1 MAALVAWA
9 ALVSG
14 VALTQFDPTSLDE
27 LSQLE
32 ALQAIDPGADD
43 LGEQPLPSAPAVLPA
58 VRMVADRWGANREQE
73 RDGGWW
79 DGKKEAKE
87 LEAQVVFNPDSKP
100 YGV

>member
-43 LGEQPLPSAPAVLPA
+43 LGKQPLPSAPAVLPA

-73 RDGGWW
+73 P
-79 DGKKEAKE
+79 EAVSS
-87 LEAQVVFNPDSKP
+87 ADDVCVSVAPGTTDNW
-100 YGV
+100 